1 MTPALKELEVSQG
14 KGAGPVCWTRQKVV
28 MSHLLTLGGLEQ
40 WREEPLSACL
50 SQGWIR
56 EGLMTAE
63 VLELG
68 FPGQEGGEVGE
79 RQRELQGKDTQGR
92 DLRREWEMAWCGWS
106 LVSIKH
112 LDCRSLEGQAKKIGL

>member
-14 KGAGPVCWTRQKVV
+14 KGAGPTHRSCKAESDDVPPDNTWSPRT
-28 MSHLLTLGGLEQ
+28 MEGEHL
-40 WREEPLSACL
+40 SVCL

-56 EGLMTAE
+56 EGLMIVE

-79 RQRELQGKDTQGR
+79 RKRELQGKDTKGR
-92 DLRREWEMAWCGWS
+92 DLRCE
-106 LVSIKH
+106 
-112 LDCRSLEGQAKKIGL
+112 